1 MTIFV
6 ILCEKERT
14 ERGENVY
21 FDALLYPGTLVCRRM
36 GIDPESDQGLIR
48 SMFNMLIYL
57 IVILCGLWAVM

>member
-1 MTIFV
+1 MSI
-6 ILCEKERT
+6 
-14 ERGENVY
+14 

-57 IVILCGLWAVM
+57 IVILWDLCEVM